1 VTDRAAVIRVLVADD
16 HAPTR
21 RLLREELEAAGLVVC
36 AEAAT
41 GDEAVEAATRERPD
55 LCLLD
60 VQMPAGD
67 GIAATRAIRAIL
79 PAAKVLLITVEPS
92 EEGLLAAVRAGADG
106 YLAKDIDPLR
116 LPHVVR
122 AVAEGETAFS
132 RRLLGAAL
140 RVLRQVA

>member
-1 VTDRAAVIRVLVADD
+1 MLRVLVADD

-21 RLLREELEAAGLVVC
+21 LLLREELEAAGLVVC

-41 GDEAVEAATRERPD
+41 GDEAVEAAAREQPD

-60 VQMPAGD
+60 VQMPTGD
-67 GIAATRAIRAIL
+67 GIAAAREIRALL
-79 PAAKVLLITVEPS
+79 PAAKLVLITVEPS

-106 YLAKDIDPLR
+106 YLAKGIDALR
-116 LPHVVR
+116 LAHVLRV
-122 AVAEGETAFS
+122 VAEGETAFP

-140 RVLRQVA
+140 QVLRHVA